1 MSTRHPPAPPG
12 PGAGALP
19 RRGAVGLWLQF
30 CLQWFWLPFRVVW
43 YLFDDPAADCV
54 AEEQEYR
61 KFVLTPSRYRLER
74 SGTRAEWEAWAD
86 RALARGT
93 AAATR
98 GVVSSAEHYNTG
110 RTRYRVEGDALVPR
124 TTIRRRY
131 YRGIGAEGLAVLAA
145 RRGWQ
150 IDRNDAQKSEIHLF
164 RSQPVP
170 PHPQQ
175 SGGPHQ
181 QPSAGGGGWR

>member
-1 MSTRHPPAPPG
+1 MSAWHPPAPPG
-12 PGAGALP
+12 TDTGPLP

-43 YLFDDPAADCV
+43 HLFDNPSNDCV
-54 AEEQEYR
+54 AEGEYR

-86 RALARGT
+86 RALAHGT
-93 AAATR
+93 AAAAR
-98 GVVSSAEHYNTG
+98 GVASSVEHYNSG

-124 TTIRRRY
+124 TTVRRRY

-150 IDRNDAQKSEIHLF
+150 IVWEDAQKPEIRLF
-164 RSQPVP
+164 QQQPY
-170 PHPQQ
+170 Q
-175 SGGPHQ
+175 Q
-181 QPSAGGGGWR
+181 QPSGGWGRQ